1 MAKRRKK
8 KNLVLNKYRLGL
20 SMTILWSLFFFSLYF
35 AEGSPVLM
43 FLRTYASIAFGE
55 VGLYVFFALCFF
67 VGIVIIA
74 KWYLMKLIMRQFMLM
89 MFLISAVI
97 NFPII
102 DGDLNKYETLWW
114 YISRPII
121 ALLQVM
127 FGHKAIA
134 TKAFIIILLVLAV
147 VWILYSF
154 NFSFPKISLQTET
167 KPKKKAVA
175 KKSRTQEY
183 EEEEEEE
190 EEEKP
195 NFGQPVSR
203 SLIKSLIKNKLENK
217 IQEKEKVREK
227 KIRPMINFSWEKPT
241 FSVNTIELSPDQTV
255 TIDESFLMEKA
266 KALQNKLMEFNV
278 PIMIEWFDI
287 GPSIVQIRIKP
298 DEGIRLSM
306 IEWLSNDIS
315 LSLKSKS
322 VRIIAPIPGTDCVG
336 IQLPNPKPVMVRLWD
351 ILGSKEFT
359 NEMKKS
365 DNNLSLGKAID
376 GSVIIKT
383 LESMPHL
390 LVAGATG
397 SGKSVWVNDFIL
409 SLMFQ
414 NTPSEL
420 KFLMVDPK
428 QVELELYAG
437 LPYLLA
443 PIVFEPEK
451 ALKLLKRTEHE
462 MERRYGVLKE
472 MRVKN
477 IDEYNRKT
485 STEKMFRIVF
495 VIDELASMMLSKAK
509 RDVENCITHI
519 SAKARAV
526 GIHLVIATQRPSVD
540 VITGLIKANI
550 PTRIAFGTVSEID
563 SRTILGRKWAE
574 TLLGKWD
581 MLYTD
586 PTTKSPT
593 RIQAPFVST
602 EEIEK
607 VVMTLKTKY
616 MGGLTEEDIYNQEI
630 VNLLENKLEAGNQL
644 FSGWGND
651 DDELVEQAIQVIS
664 QTRKASA
671 TLLQRKLGVGFARA
685 ARIMDILEERG
696 AIGPQDGAKQR
707 DIFI

>member
-1 MAKRRKK
+1 
-8 KNLVLNKYRLGL
+8 
-20 SMTILWSLFFFSLYF
+20 
-35 AEGSPVLM
+35 M
-43 FLRTYASIAFGE
+43 FLKTYASIGFWE
-55 VGLYVFFALCFF
+55 VGLYVFFALCFL
-67 VGIVIIA
+67 VGIIIMA
-74 KWYLMKLIMRQFMLM
+74 KGYLMKLLIRQFVV
-89 MFLISAVI
+89 FIIIISAVI

-102 DGDLNKYETLWW
+102 DGDVTKYEKLWG
-114 YISRPII
+114 YISRPVI

-127 FGHKAIA
+127 FGGKAIA
-134 TKAFIIILLVLAV
+134 VKAFVIILLILAIAR
-147 VWILYSF
+147 ILYSF
-154 NFSFPKISLQTET
+154 NFSLPKINLQVDK
-167 KPKKKAVA
+167 KPKATKQ
-175 KKSRTQEY
+175 KSSRY
-183 EEEEEEE
+183 DEEEEE

-195 NFGQPVSR
+195 NFWQPVSR
-203 SLIKSLIKNKLENK
+203 SLIKSLIKDKLERK
-217 IQEKEKVREK
+217 IEEKEKAKEK
-227 KIRPMINFSWEKPT
+227 KARPMINFSAEKPT
-241 FSVNTIELSPDQTV
+241 FNYTILENSPDQTV
-255 TIDESFLMEKA
+255 TIDEWFLMEKA
-266 KALQNKLMEFNV
+266 KALQNKLLEFNV
-278 PIMIEWFDI
+278 PIMIEGFDI

-298 DEGIRLSM
+298 DEGIRLST
-306 IEWLSNDIS
+306 IESLSNDIS

-322 VRIIAPIPGTDCVG
+322 VRIVAPIPGTDCVG
-336 IQLPNPKPVMVRLWD
+336 IQLPNPKPLMVRLGD
-351 ILGSKEFT
+351 ILNTTDFT
-359 NEMKKS
+359 NDMKKS
-365 DNNLSLGKAID
+365 DNNLALGKAID
-376 GSVIIKT
+376 GTVIIKT

-397 SGKSVWVNDFIL
+397 SGKSVGVNDFIL
-409 SLMFQ
+409 SLMYQ

-462 MERRYGVLKE
+462 MERRYGVLRE
-472 MRVKN
+472 ARVKN
-477 IDEYNRKT
+477 ISEYNAKGPA
-485 STEKMFRIVF
+485 EKMFRIVF
-495 VIDELASMMLSKAK
+495 VVDELASMMLSKAK
-509 RDVENCITHI
+509 RDVEACITHI

-526 GIHLVIATQRPSVD
+526 GIHLIIATQRPSVD
-540 VITGLIKANI
+540 VITGLIKANM

-581 MLYTD
+581 MLYMD
-586 PTTKSPT
+586 PSTKAPT

-630 VNLLENKLEAGNQL
+630 VSLLENKLEAWEQL
-644 FSGWGND
+644 FSGGGD
-651 DDELVEQAIQVIS
+651 SDDELVEQAIQVIS

-671 TLLQRKLGVGFARA
+671 TLLQRKLGVWFARA
-685 ARIMDILEERG
+685 ARIMDILEEKWV
-696 AIGPQDGAKQR
+696 IGPQDGAKPR

>member
-1 MAKRRKK
+1 M
-8 KNLVLNKYRLGL
+8 
-20 SMTILWSLFFFSLYF
+20 
-35 AEGSPVLM
+35 
-43 FLRTYASIAFGE
+43 FGE
-55 VGLYVFFALCFF
+55 VWLYVFFALCFF
-67 VGIVIIA
+67 VGIIIMA
-74 KWYLMKLIMRQFMLM
+74 KGYLMKLVLRQFMVIM
-89 MFLISAVI
+89 VIISAVI

-102 DGDLNKYETLWW
+102 DGDVTRYEKLWW
-114 YISRPII
+114 YISWPVI
-121 ALLQVM
+121 AVLQVM

-134 TKAFIIILLVLAV
+134 TKAFIIILLILAIAR
-147 VWILYSF
+147 ILYSF
-154 NFSFPKISLQTET
+154 NFSLPKINLQID
-167 KPKKKAVA
+167 KAPKKKVEGRRS
-175 KKSRTQEY
+175 KV

-190 EEEKP
+190 EELSTKVGKP
-195 NFGQPVSR
+195 NFWQPVSR
-203 SLIKSLIKNKLENK
+203 SLIKSLIKDKLERK
-217 IQEKEKVREK
+217 IEEKEKAKEK
-227 KIRPMINFSWEKPT
+227 KIRPTINFSAEKPT
-241 FSVNTIELSPDQTV
+241 FNATILETSPDQTI
-255 TIDESFLMEKA
+255 TIDETFLMEKA

-298 DEGIRLSM
+298 DEGIRLST
-306 IEWLSNDIS
+306 IESLSNDIS

-322 VRIIAPIPGTDCVG
+322 VRIVAPIPGTDCVG
-336 IQLPNPKPVMVRLWD
+336 IQLPNPKPLMVRLGD
-351 ILGSKEFT
+351 VFGTTEFI

-365 DNNLSLGKAID
+365 DNNLALGKAID
-376 GSVIIKT
+376 GTIIIKT
-383 LESMPHL
+383 IDSMPHL
-390 LVAGATG
+390 LVAWATG
-397 SGKSVWVNDFIL
+397 SGKSVGVNDFIL
-409 SLMFQ
+409 SLMHQ

-462 MERRYGVLKE
+462 MERRYGVLRE
-472 MRVKN
+472 ARVKN
-477 IDEYNRKT
+477 IDEYNRKWPA
-485 STEKMFRIVF
+485 EKMFRIVF
-495 VIDELASMMLSKAK
+495 VVDELASMMLSKAK
-509 RDVENCITHI
+509 RDVEACITHI

-526 GIHLVIATQRPSVD
+526 GIHLIIATQRPSVD
-540 VITGLIKANI
+540 VITGLIKANM

-581 MLYTD
+581 MLYMD
-586 PTTKSPT
+586 PSTKAPT

-630 VNLLENKLEAGNQL
+630 VSLLENKLEAWAQL
-644 FSGWGND
+644 FSGGGD
-651 DDELVEQAIQVIS
+651 DDDALVEQAIQVIS

-696 AIGPQDGAKQR
+696 IIGPQDGAKPR

>member
-1 MAKRRKK
+1 
-8 KNLVLNKYRLGL
+8 
-20 SMTILWSLFFFSLYF
+20 
-35 AEGSPVLM
+35 M
-43 FLRTYASIAFGE
+43 FLKTYASIVFGE
-55 VGLYVFFALCFF
+55 VWLYVFFALCFI
-67 VGIVIIA
+67 VGIIIMA
-74 KWYLMKLIMRQFMLM
+74 KGYLMKLLIRQFMVM
-89 MFLISAVI
+89 MVIISAVI

-102 DGDLNKYETLWW
+102 DGDMTKYEKFWG
-114 YISRPII
+114 YISRPVI

-127 FGHKAIA
+127 FWGKAVA
-134 TKAFIIILLVLAV
+134 TKAFIIILLILAIA
-147 VWILYSF
+147 WILYSF
-154 NFSFPKISLQTET
+154 NFSLPKINLQVD
-167 KPKKKAVA
+167 KAPKKKVEGRRS
-175 KKSRTQEY
+175 KV
-183 EEEEEEE
+183 EEDDDEEEE

-195 NFGQPVSR
+195 NFWQPVSR
-203 SLIKSLIKNKLENK
+203 SLIKSLIKDKLERK
-217 IQEKEKVREK
+217 IEEKEKIKEK
-227 KIRPMINFSWEKPT
+227 KLRPAINFSAEKPT
-241 FSVNTIELSPDQTV
+241 FNTTILETNADQTI
-255 TIDESFLMEKA
+255 TIDETFLMEKA

-278 PIMIEWFDI
+278 PIMIEGFDI

-298 DEGIRLSM
+298 DEGIRLST
-306 IEWLSNDIS
+306 IESLSNDIS

-322 VRIIAPIPGTDCVG
+322 VRIVAPIPGTDCVG
-336 IQLPNPKPVMVRLWD
+336 IQLPNPKPLMVRLGD
-351 ILGSKEFT
+351 VLGSSEFT
-359 NEMKKS
+359 NDMKKS
-365 DNNLSLGKAID
+365 DNNLALGKAID
-376 GSVIIKT
+376 GSIIIKT

-397 SGKSVWVNDFIL
+397 SGKSVGVNDFIL
-409 SLMFQ
+409 SLMYQ

-451 ALKLLKRTEHE
+451 ALKLLKWTEHE

-472 MRVKN
+472 LRVKN
-477 IDEYNRKT
+477 IDEYNKKVT
-485 STEKMFRIVF
+485 GEKMFRIVF
-495 VIDELASMMLSKAK
+495 VVDELASMMLSKAK

-526 GIHLVIATQRPSVD
+526 GIHLIIATQRPSVD
-540 VITGLIKANI
+540 VITGLIKANM

-563 SRTILGRKWAE
+563 SRTILGRKGAE

-581 MLYTD
+581 MLYMD
-586 PTTKSPT
+586 PSTKSPT

-630 VNLLENKLEAGNQL
+630 VGLLENKLEAGEQL
-644 FSGWGND
+644 FSSGGND

-685 ARIMDILEERG
+685 ARIMDILEEKWV
-696 AIGPQDGAKQR
+696 IGPQDGAKPR

>member
-1 MAKRRKK
+1 MARRRKK
-8 KNLVLNKYRLGL
+8 KNIVLNKFKLGISL
-20 SMTILWSLFFFSLYF
+20 TVLGSLFFFSLYF

-55 VGLYVFFALCFF
+55 VGLYVFFALCFL
-67 VGIVIIA
+67 VGIIIMA
-74 KWYLMKLIMRQFMLM
+74 KGYLMKLVIRQFMVIIVI
-89 MFLISAVI
+89 ISAVI

-102 DGDLNKYETLWW
+102 DGDVAKYEKFGG
-114 YISRPII
+114 YISWPVI

-127 FGHKAIA
+127 FGGKAIA
-134 TKAFIIILLVLAV
+134 TKSFIIILLILAII
-147 VWILYSF
+147 WILYSL
-154 NFSFPKISLQTET
+154 NFSFPNISLKTES
-167 KPKKKAVA
+167 KPKSSPKA
-175 KKSRTQEY
+175 RPQRY

-190 EEEKP
+190 ERPE
-195 NFGQPVSR
+195 FGKPVSR
-203 SLIKSLIKNKLENK
+203 SLIKSLIKDKLQRK
-217 IQEKEKVREK
+217 IEEKEETKER
-227 KIRPMINFSWEKPT
+227 KIRPTINFSADKPT
-241 FSVNTIELSPDQTV
+241 FNHSILESNADQTV
-255 TIDESFLMEKA
+255 TIDETFLMEKA

-278 PIMIEWFDI
+278 PIMIEGFDI

-298 DEGIRLSM
+298 DEGIRLST
-306 IEWLSNDIS
+306 IEGLSNDIS

-322 VRIIAPIPGTDCVG
+322 VRIVAPIPGTDCVG
-336 IQLPNPKPVMVRLWD
+336 IQLPNPKPLMVHLAD
-351 ILGSKEFT
+351 VLSTSEFA
-359 NEMKKS
+359 NDMKKS
-365 DNNLSLGKAID
+365 DNNLALGKAID
-376 GSVIIKT
+376 GSIIIKT

-397 SGKSVWVNDFIL
+397 SGKSVGVNDFIL
-409 SLMFQ
+409 SLMYQ

-451 ALKLLKRTEHE
+451 ALKLLKWTEQE
-462 MERRYGVLKE
+462 MERRYGILKE
-472 MRVKN
+472 NRVKN
-477 IDEYNRKT
+477 LDEYNKKLP
-485 STEKMFRIVF
+485 SEKMFRIVF

-526 GIHLVIATQRPSVD
+526 GIHLIIATQRPSVD

-550 PTRIAFGTVSEID
+550 PTRIAFGTVSDID
-563 SRTILGRKWAE
+563 SRTILGKMGAE
-574 TLLGKWD
+574 TLLGKGD
-581 MLYTD
+581 MLYMD
-586 PTTKSPT
+586 PSTKSPI
-593 RIQAPFVST
+593 RIQAPFIST
-602 EEIEK
+602 DEIEK
-607 VVMTLKTKY
+607 VVMALKTKY

-630 VNLLENKLEAGNQL
+630 VGLLDNKLEAGQQL
-644 FSGWGND
+644 FGSNNGDN
-651 DDELVEQAIQVIS
+651 DDELVERAIQVIS

-685 ARIMDILEERG
+685 ARIMDILEEKG
-696 AIGPQDGAKQR
+696 IIGPQDGAKPR

>member
-1 MAKRRKK
+1 M
-8 KNLVLNKYRLGL
+8 
-20 SMTILWSLFFFSLYF
+20 
-35 AEGSPVLM
+35 
-43 FLRTYASIAFGE
+43 
-55 VGLYVFFALCFF
+55 
-67 VGIVIIA
+67 VIMVI
-74 KWYLMKLIMRQFMLM
+74 
-89 MFLISAVI
+89 ISAVI

-102 DGDLNKYETLWW
+102 DWDAGKYETFWW
-114 YISRPII
+114 YISRPVI

-134 TKAFIIILLVLAV
+134 TKAFIIILLIITII
-147 VWILYSF
+147 WILYSL
-154 NFSFPKISLQTET
+154 NFSFPKISLKSED
-167 KPKKKAVA
+167 KPKSSA
-175 KKSRTQEY
+175 KTRAIRQDEEDD
-183 EEEEEEE
+183 EEEEDEI
-190 EEEKP
+190 KP
-195 NFGQPVSR
+195 DFGKPVSR
-203 SLIKSLIKNKLENK
+203 SLIKSLIKDKLERK
-217 IQEKEKVREK
+217 IEEKEKIKERK
-227 KIRPMINFSWEKPT
+227 SRPAINFSAEKPT
-241 FSVNTIELSPDQTV
+241 FNYELLETNADQTV
-255 TIDESFLMEKA
+255 TIDETFLMEKA

-298 DEGIRLSM
+298 DEGIRLST
-306 IEWLSNDIS
+306 IESLSNDIS

-322 VRIIAPIPGTDCVG
+322 VRIVAPIPGTDCVG
-336 IQLPNPKPVMVRLWD
+336 IQLPNPKPVMVRLGD
-351 ILGSKEFT
+351 MFNTTEFS
-359 NEMKKS
+359 NDMKKS
-365 DNNLSLGKAID
+365 DNNLALGKAID
-376 GSVIIKT
+376 GSIIVKT

-397 SGKSVWVNDFIL
+397 SGKSVGVNDFIL
-409 SLMFQ
+409 SLMYQ

-451 ALKLLKRTEHE
+451 ALKLLKWTENE
-462 MERRYGVLKE
+462 MEKRYGILREK
-472 MRVKN
+472 RVKN
-477 IDEYNRKT
+477 IDEYNQKFAGT
-485 STEKMFRIVF
+485 LWENWEKIEKMFRIIF
-495 VIDELASMMLSKAK
+495 VVDELASMMLSKAK

-526 GIHLVIATQRPSVD
+526 GIHLIIATQRPSVD
-540 VITGLIKANI
+540 VITWLIKANM

-581 MLYTD
+581 MLYMD
-586 PTTKSPT
+586 PSTKAPT
-593 RIQAPFVST
+593 RIQAPFIST

-607 VVMTLKTKY
+607 IVMTLKTKY

-630 VNLLENKLEAGNQL
+630 VSILENKLEAGAQL
-644 FSGWGND
+644 FGSSNGDN
-651 DDELVEQAIQVIS
+651 DDELVERAIQVIS

-685 ARIMDILEERG
+685 ARIMDILEEKWI
-696 AIGPQDGAKQR
+696 IGPQDGAKPR